1 MQIWLAITAVIPI
14 YVGLVPFITI
24 TFCMVHPRGFEPLTA
39 RFVAGYSI
47 QLSYGCK
54 SNTCV
59 SYLSKSTL
67 AKTSAFS
74 IAAAGWNGASE
85 RIRTSDRSVR
95 SRVLYPAE
103 LRMQIWLAITAVIP
117 IYVGL
122 VPFIT
127 ITFCMVH
134 PRGFEPLTARFVA
147 GYSIQLSYGC
157 IEYFINNMKQ
167 GAWITPHG
175 HHKTKDGASERIR
188 TSDRSV
194 RSRVLYP
201 AELRMHRA
209 FVNDG
214 GERGIR
220 TLDRVSP
227 IHP

>member
-1 MQIWLAITAVIPI
+1 MQICLAITAVIPI
-14 YVGLVPFITI
+14 YVGLMPFITI

-59 SYLSKSTL
+59 SYLSKLAL

-103 LRMQIWLAITAVIP
+103 LRMP
-117 IYVGL
+117 CMC
-122 VPFIT
+122 F
-127 ITFCMVH
+127 TFYFRTV
-134 PRGFEPLTARFVA
+134 
-147 GYSIQLSYGC
+147 QLLIHNC
-157 IEYFINNMKQ
+157 LRHTLMKY
-167 GAWITPHG
+167 
-175 HHKTKDGASERIR
+175 GASERIR
-188 TSDRSV
+188 TSDRPV

-201 AELRMHRA
+201 AELRMHRVFHQQHEA
-209 FVNDG
+209 RCVDYSTLPLQNK
-214 GERGIR
+214 RWCIR
-220 TLDRVSP
+220 EDSNL
-227 IHP
+227 